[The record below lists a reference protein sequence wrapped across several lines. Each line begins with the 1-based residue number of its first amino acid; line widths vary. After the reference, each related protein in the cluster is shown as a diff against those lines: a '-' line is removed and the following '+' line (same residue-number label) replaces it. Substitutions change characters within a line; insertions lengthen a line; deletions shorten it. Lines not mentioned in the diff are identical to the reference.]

1 MINLIAGFFCS
12 FFLHAFLFSFFFN
25 INFNDYSE
33 EKIIQLPV
41 SLIFEEKIEPKPKKS
56 SSKNVKTTSSSL
68 SEDAKSKNDFE
79 SDVNSFFSNLEKDRD
94 RVEQISTQSEV
105 LKIAAKIR
113 AEYEFLWQ
121 KPKNLPEDLFVKVL
135 ISIAPSG
142 EVVNYE
148 ILNKSGNEVFD
159 RSIRIALDRISSFDF
174 IKNISRKMNQKI
186 TIIGKINKRFKKEL
200 FLENLKV
207 FINIIL
213 FEP

>member
-12 FFLHAFLFSFFFN
+12 FFLHAFLFSFLFN
-25 INFNDYSE
+25 ISFNDYSE

-41 SLIFEEKIEPKPKKS
+41 NLIFEEKIKPIAKKISPKSDK
-56 SSKNVKTTSSSL
+56 KTTSSFL
-68 SEDAKSKNDFE
+68 DETNSKNEFQ

-105 LKIAAKIR
+105 LKIATKIR

-121 KPKNLPEDLFVKVL
+121 KPKNLSEDLFVKVL

-174 IKNISRKMNQKI
+174 IKNISRNDFEKNF
-186 TIIGKINKRFKKEL
+186 REF
-200 FLENLKV
+200 NLQ
-207 FINIIL
+207 FSSN
-213 FEP
+213 

>member
-41 SLIFEEKIEPKPKKS
+41 NLILEEKIAPKPRKS
-56 SSKNVKTTSSSL
+56 SSKNARTTSSSF
-68 SEDAKSKNDFE
+68 SEDANLKNDFE

-174 IKNISRKMNQKI
+174 IKNISRNDFEKNF
-186 TIIGKINKRFKKEL
+186 REF
-200 FLENLKV
+200 NLQ
-207 FINIIL
+207 FSSN
-213 FEP
+213 

>member
-41 SLIFEEKIEPKPKKS
+41 NLIFEEKIEPKPNKS

-68 SEDAKSKNDFE
+68 SLDAKSKNDFE
-79 SDVNSFFSNLEKDRD
+79 SNVNSFFSNLEKDRD

-174 IKNISRKMNQKI
+174 IKNISRNDFEKNFRK
-186 TIIGKINKRFKKEL
+186 F
-200 FLENLKV
+200 NLQ
-207 FINIIL
+207 FSSN
-213 FEP
+213 

>member
-33 EKIIQLPV
+33 EKIIQLPIN
-41 SLIFEEKIEPKPKKS
+41 LIFEEKIEPKPKKS
-56 SSKNVKTTSSSL
+56 TSKNVRTTSSSF

-121 KPKNLPEDLFVKVL
+121 KPKNLPEDLFVVVL
-135 ISIAPSG
+135 ISIVPSG

-174 IKNISRKMNQKI
+174 IKNISRNDFEKNFRK
-186 TIIGKINKRFKKEL
+186 F
-200 FLENLKV
+200 NLQ
-207 FINIIL
+207 FSSN
-213 FEP
+213 

>member
-33 EKIIQLPV
+33 EKIVQLPV
-41 SLIFEEKIEPKPKKS
+41 NLIFEEKIKPVPKKS

-79 SDVNSFFSNLEKDRD
+79 SDVNSFFSNLERDRD

-174 IKNISRKMNQKI
+174 IKNISRSDFEKNF
-186 TIIGKINKRFKKEL
+186 REF
-200 FLENLKV
+200 NLQ
-207 FINIIL
+207 FSSN
-213 FEP
+213 

>member
-41 SLIFEEKIEPKPKKS
+41 NLIFEEKIEPVPKKS

-79 SDVNSFFSNLEKDRD
+79 SDVNSFFSNLERDRD

-174 IKNISRKMNQKI
+174 IKNISRNDFEKNF
-186 TIIGKINKRFKKEL
+186 REF
-200 FLENLKV
+200 NLQ
-207 FINIIL
+207 FSSN
-213 FEP
+213 

>member
-33 EKIIQLPV
+33 EKIVQLPV
-41 SLIFEEKIEPKPKKS
+41 NLIFEEKIEPVPKKS

-68 SEDAKSKNDFE
+68 SEDAKSKNNFE
-79 SDVNSFFSNLEKDRD
+79 SDVKSFFSNLERDRD

-174 IKNISRKMNQKI
+174 IKNISRNDFEKNF
-186 TIIGKINKRFKKEL
+186 REF
-200 FLENLKV
+200 NLQ
-207 FINIIL
+207 FSSN
-213 FEP
+213 

>member
-41 SLIFEEKIEPKPKKS
+41 NLIFQEKIEPKTKKS
-56 SSKNVKTTSSSL
+56 SSKNVKTSSSSL

-79 SDVNSFFSNLEKDRD
+79 SDVNSFFSNLERDRD

-174 IKNISRKMNQKI
+174 IKNISRNDFEKNF
-186 TIIGKINKRFKKEL
+186 REF
-200 FLENLKV
+200 NLQ
-207 FINIIL
+207 FSSN
-213 FEP
+213 

>member
-33 EKIIQLPV
+33 EKIVQLPV
-41 SLIFEEKIEPKPKKS
+41 NLIFEEKIEPEPKKS

-79 SDVNSFFSNLEKDRD
+79 SDVNSFFSNLERDRD

-174 IKNISRKMNQKI
+174 IKNISRNDFEKNF
-186 TIIGKINKRFKKEL
+186 REF
-200 FLENLKV
+200 NLQ
-207 FINIIL
+207 FSSN
-213 FEP
+213 

>member
-33 EKIIQLPV
+33 EKIIQLPIN
-41 SLIFEEKIEPKPKKS
+41 LIFEEKIEPKPKKS
-56 SSKNVKTTSSSL
+56 TSKNVRTTSSSF

-79 SDVNSFFSNLEKDRD
+79 SDVNSFFSNLERDRD

-121 KPKNLPEDLFVKVL
+121 KPKNLPEDLFVVVL
-135 ISIAPSG
+135 ISIVPSG

-174 IKNISRKMNQKI
+174 IKNISRNDFEKNF
-186 TIIGKINKRFKKEL
+186 REF
-200 FLENLKV
+200 NLQ
-207 FINIIL
+207 FSSN
-213 FEP
+213 

>member
-41 SLIFEEKIEPKPKKS
+41 NLIFEDKIKPKPKKT
-56 SSKNVKTTSSSL
+56 SSKIDKKTTSSFL
-68 SEDAKSKNDFE
+68 DETNSKNEFQ

-113 AEYEFLWQ
+113 SEYEFLWQ

-142 EVVNYE
+142 EVINYE

-174 IKNISRKMNQKI
+174 IKNISRNDFEKNF
-186 TIIGKINKRFKKEL
+186 REF
-200 FLENLKV
+200 NLQ
-207 FINIIL
+207 FSSN
-213 FEP
+213 

>member
-41 SLIFEEKIEPKPKKS
+41 NLIFQEKIELKPKKS
-56 SSKNVKTTSSSL
+56 TSKNVKTTSSSF
-68 SEDAKSKNDFE
+68 SEDAKSKIDFE

-142 EVVNYE
+142 EVVKYE

-174 IKNISRKMNQKI
+174 IKNISRND
-186 TIIGKINKRFKKEL
+186 
-200 FLENLKV
+200 
-207 FINIIL
+207 
-213 FEP
+213 FEKNFREFSLQFSSN

>member
-25 INFNDYSE
+25 INFTDYSE

-41 SLIFEEKIEPKPKKS
+41 NLFFEEKIEPKSKKS
-56 SSKNVKTTSSSL
+56 PSKNVKTTSSFF
-68 SEDAKSKNDFE
+68 SEDDKSKNDFE

-148 ILNKSGNEVFD
+148 ILNKSSNEVFD

-174 IKNISRKMNQKI
+174 IKNISRNDFEQ
-186 TIIGKINKRFKKEL
+186 NFREF
-200 FLENLKV
+200 NLQ
-207 FINIIL
+207 FSSN
-213 FEP
+213 

>member
-41 SLIFEEKIEPKPKKS
+41 NLIFQEKIELKPKKS
-56 SSKNVKTTSSSL
+56 TSKNVKTTSSSF
-68 SEDAKSKNDFE
+68 SEDAKSKIDFE

-142 EVVNYE
+142 EVVKYE

-174 IKNISRKMNQKI
+174 IKNISRNDFEKNFRK
-186 TIIGKINKRFKKEL
+186 F
-200 FLENLKV
+200 NLQ
-207 FINIIL
+207 FSSN
-213 FEP
+213 

>member
-41 SLIFEEKIEPKPKKS
+41 NLIFQEKIELKPKKS
-56 SSKNVKTTSSSL
+56 TSKNVKTTSSSF
-68 SEDAKSKNDFE
+68 SEDAKSKIDFE

-121 KPKNLPEDLFVKVL
+121 KPKNLSEDLFVKVL

-142 EVVNYE
+142 EVVKYE

-174 IKNISRKMNQKI
+174 IKNISRNDFEKNF
-186 TIIGKINKRFKKEL
+186 REF
-200 FLENLKV
+200 NLQ
-207 FINIIL
+207 FSSN
-213 FEP
+213 

>member
-25 INFNDYSE
+25 ISFNDYSE

-41 SLIFEEKIEPKPKKS
+41 NLIFEEKIKPIAKKTSPKSDK
-56 SSKNVKTTSSSL
+56 KTTSSFL
-68 SEDAKSKNDFE
+68 DETNSKNEFQ

-142 EVVNYE
+142 EVINYE

-174 IKNISRKMNQKI
+174 IKNISRNDFEKNF
-186 TIIGKINKRFKKEL
+186 REF
-200 FLENLKV
+200 NLQ
-207 FINIIL
+207 FSSN
-213 FEP
+213 

>member
-25 INFNDYSE
+25 IDFNDYSE
-33 EKIIQLPV
+33 EKMIQLPV
-41 SLIFEEKIEPKPKKS
+41 NLIFEEKIETKSKKS
-56 SSKNVKTTSSSL
+56 SSKNVKTTSSSF
-68 SEDAKSKNDFE
+68 SEDVKSKNDFE

-121 KPKNLPEDLFVKVL
+121 KPKNLPEDLFVKAL

-148 ILNKSGNEVFD
+148 ILNKSSNEVFD

-174 IKNISRKMNQKI
+174 IKNISRDDFEKNFRQ
-186 TIIGKINKRFKKEL
+186 F
-200 FLENLKV
+200 NLQ
-207 FINIIL
+207 FSSN
-213 FEP
+213 

>member
-33 EKIIQLPV
+33 EKIVQLPV
-41 SLIFEEKIEPKPKKS
+41 NLIFEEKIEPVPKKS

-79 SDVNSFFSNLEKDRD
+79 SDVNSFFSNLERDRD

-174 IKNISRKMNQKI
+174 IKNISRNDFEKNF
-186 TIIGKINKRFKKEL
+186 REF
-200 FLENLKV
+200 NLQ
-207 FINIIL
+207 FSSN
-213 FEP
+213 

>member
-25 INFNDYSE
+25 ISFNDYSE

-41 SLIFEEKIEPKPKKS
+41 NLIFEEKIKPKPTKTS
-56 SSKNVKTTSSSL
+56 PKNDKKTTSSFL
-68 SEDAKSKNDFE
+68 DETNSKKEFQ
-79 SDVNSFFSNLEKDRD
+79 SYVNSFFSNLEKDRD

-174 IKNISRKMNQKI
+174 IKNISRNDFEKNF
-186 TIIGKINKRFKKEL
+186 REF
-200 FLENLKV
+200 NLQ
-207 FINIIL
+207 FSSN
-213 FEP
+213 

>member
-56 SSKNVKTTSSSL
+56 SSKNARTTSSSF
-68 SEDAKSKNDFE
+68 SEDANLKNDFE

-174 IKNISRKMNQKI
+174 IKNISRNDFEKNF
-186 TIIGKINKRFKKEL
+186 REF
-200 FLENLKV
+200 NLQ
-207 FINIIL
+207 FSSN
-213 FEP
+213 

>member
-41 SLIFEEKIEPKPKKS
+41 SLIFEEKIEPKPNKS

-174 IKNISRKMNQKI
+174 IKNISRNDFEKNF
-186 TIIGKINKRFKKEL
+186 REFK
-200 FLENLKV
+200 LK
-207 FINIIL
+207 FSSN
-213 FEP
+213 

>member
-41 SLIFEEKIEPKPKKS
+41 NLIFEDKIKPKPKKT
-56 SSKNVKTTSSSL
+56 SSKSDKKTTSSFL
-68 SEDAKSKNDFE
+68 DETNSKNEFQ

-113 AEYEFLWQ
+113 SEYEFLWQ

-174 IKNISRKMNQKI
+174 IKNISRNDFEKNF
-186 TIIGKINKRFKKEL
+186 REF
-200 FLENLKV
+200 NLQ
-207 FINIIL
+207 FSSN
-213 FEP
+213 

>member
-33 EKIIQLPV
+33 EKIVQLPV
-41 SLIFEEKIEPKPKKS
+41 NLIFEEKIEPVPKKS

-68 SEDAKSKNDFE
+68 SENAKSKNDFE
-79 SDVNSFFSNLEKDRD
+79 SDVNSFFSNLERDRD
-94 RVEQISTQSEV
+94 RVEQIFTQSEV

-174 IKNISRKMNQKI
+174 IKNISRNDFEKNF
-186 TIIGKINKRFKKEL
+186 REF
-200 FLENLKV
+200 NLQ
-207 FINIIL
+207 FSSN
-213 FEP
+213 

>member
-41 SLIFEEKIEPKPKKS
+41 NLIFQEKIEPKPKKTT
-56 SSKNVKTTSSSL
+56 SKNVKTTSSSS

-94 RVEQISTQSEV
+94 RLEQISTQSEV

-174 IKNISRKMNQKI
+174 IKNISRNDFEKNF
-186 TIIGKINKRFKKEL
+186 REF
-200 FLENLKV
+200 NLQ
-207 FINIIL
+207 FSSN
-213 FEP
+213 

>member
-41 SLIFEEKIEPKPKKS
+41 SLIFEEKIEPKPNKS

-79 SDVNSFFSNLEKDRD
+79 SDVNSFFSNLERDRD
-94 RVEQISTQSEV
+94 RVEQISTQLEV

-174 IKNISRKMNQKI
+174 IKNISRNDFEKNF
-186 TIIGKINKRFKKEL
+186 REF
-200 FLENLKV
+200 NLQ
-207 FINIIL
+207 FSSN
-213 FEP
+213 

>member
-25 INFNDYSE
+25 ISFNDYSE

-41 SLIFEEKIEPKPKKS
+41 NLIFEEKIKPKPKKT
-56 SSKNVKTTSSSL
+56 SSKNDKKTTSSFL
-68 SEDAKSKNDFE
+68 DGTNSKNEFQ

-142 EVVNYE
+142 EVINYE

-174 IKNISRKMNQKI
+174 IKNISRNDFEKNF
-186 TIIGKINKRFKKEL
+186 REF
-200 FLENLKV
+200 NLQ
-207 FINIIL
+207 FSSN
-213 FEP
+213 

>member
-41 SLIFEEKIEPKPKKS
+41 NLIFEEKIEPKPKKFT
-56 SSKNVKTTSSSL
+56 SKNVKTTSSSF

-121 KPKNLPEDLFVKVL
+121 KPKNLPEDLFVVVI
-135 ISIAPSG
+135 ISIVPSG

-174 IKNISRKMNQKI
+174 IKNISRNDFEKNF
-186 TIIGKINKRFKKEL
+186 REF
-200 FLENLKV
+200 NLQ
-207 FINIIL
+207 FSSN
-213 FEP
+213 

>member
-41 SLIFEEKIEPKPKKS
+41 SLIFEEKIEPKSKKS
-56 SSKNVKTTSSSL
+56 SSENVATTSSSL
-68 SEDAKSKNDFE
+68 SEEAKSKNDFE
-79 SDVNSFFSNLEKDRD
+79 SDVNSFFSNLERDRD

-148 ILNKSGNEVFD
+148 ILNKSGNEVLD
-159 RSIRIALDRISSFDF
+159 RSIRIALDRVSSFDF
-174 IKNISRKMNQKI
+174 IKNISRNDFEKNF
-186 TIIGKINKRFKKEL
+186 REF
-200 FLENLKV
+200 NLQ
-207 FINIIL
+207 FSSN
-213 FEP
+213 

>member
-41 SLIFEEKIEPKPKKS
+41 SLIFEEKIEPKPNKS

-79 SDVNSFFSNLEKDRD
+79 SNVNSFFSNLEKDRD

-174 IKNISRKMNQKI
+174 IKNISRNDFEKNF
-186 TIIGKINKRFKKEL
+186 REF
-200 FLENLKV
+200 NLQ
-207 FINIIL
+207 FSSN
-213 FEP
+213 

>member
-41 SLIFEEKIEPKPKKS
+41 NLIFENKIEPKSKKS
-56 SSKNVKTTSSSL
+56 SSKNIKTSSS
-68 SEDAKSKNDFE
+68 SFPEDAKSKNDFE
-79 SDVNSFFSNLEKDRD
+79 SEVNSFFSNLEKDRD

-113 AEYEFLWQ
+113 VEYEFLWQ

-174 IKNISRKMNQKI
+174 IKNISRNDFEKNF
-186 TIIGKINKRFKKEL
+186 REF
-200 FLENLKV
+200 NLQ
-207 FINIIL
+207 FSSN
-213 FEP
+213 

>member
-33 EKIIQLPV
+33 EKIVQLPV
-41 SLIFEEKIEPKPKKS
+41 NLIFEEKIEPVPKKS

-79 SDVNSFFSNLEKDRD
+79 SDVNSFFSNLERDRD

-148 ILNKSGNEVFD
+148 IQNKSGNEVFD

-174 IKNISRKMNQKI
+174 IKNISRNDFEKNF
-186 TIIGKINKRFKKEL
+186 REF
-200 FLENLKV
+200 NLQ
-207 FINIIL
+207 FSSN
-213 FEP
+213 

>member
-41 SLIFEEKIEPKPKKS
+41 NLIYEEKIEPKPKKA
-56 SSKNVKTTSSSL
+56 SSKNVKTTSSSF
-68 SEDAKSKNDFE
+68 SEDAKSKNEFE

-148 ILNKSGNEVFD
+148 IQNKSGNEVFD

-174 IKNISRKMNQKI
+174 MKNISRNDFEKNF
-186 TIIGKINKRFKKEL
+186 REF
-200 FLENLKV
+200 NLQ
-207 FINIIL
+207 FSSN
-213 FEP
+213 

>member
-33 EKIIQLPV
+33 EKIVQLPV
-41 SLIFEEKIEPKPKKS
+41 NLIFEEKIEPVPKKS

-68 SEDAKSKNDFE
+68 SEDSKSKNEFE
-79 SDVNSFFSNLEKDRD
+79 SDVNSFFSNLERDRD

-159 RSIRIALDRISSFDF
+159 RSISIALDRIRSFDF
-174 IKNISRKMNQKI
+174 IKNISRNDFEKNFI
-186 TIIGKINKRFKKEL
+186 EF
-200 FLENLKV
+200 NLQCSS
-207 FINIIL
+207 N
-213 FEP
+213 

>member
-12 FFLHAFLFSFFFN
+12 FFFHAFLFSFFFN

-41 SLIFEEKIEPKPKKS
+41 NLIFEVKIEPKTKKS
-56 SSKNVKTTSSSL
+56 SSKNVKTTTSSF

-121 KPKNLPEDLFVKVL
+121 KPKNLPEDLFFKVL

-148 ILNKSGNEVFD
+148 IMNKSGNEVFD

-174 IKNISRKMNQKI
+174 IKNISRNDFEKNF
-186 TIIGKINKRFKKEL
+186 REF
-200 FLENLKV
+200 NLQ
-207 FINIIL
+207 FSSN
-213 FEP
+213 

>member
-33 EKIIQLPV
+33 EKIVQLPV
-41 SLIFEEKIEPKPKKS
+41 NLIFEEKIEPKPNKS

-94 RVEQISTQSEV
+94 RLEQISTQSEV

-159 RSIRIALDRISSFDF
+159 RSIKIALDRISSFDF
-174 IKNISRKMNQKI
+174 IKNISRNDFEKNF
-186 TIIGKINKRFKKEL
+186 REF
-200 FLENLKV
+200 NLQ
-207 FINIIL
+207 FSSN
-213 FEP
+213 

>member
-12 FFLHAFLFSFFFN
+12 FFLHAFLFSFLFN
-25 INFNDYSE
+25 ISFNDYSE

-41 SLIFEEKIEPKPKKS
+41 NLIFEEKIKPIAKKTSPKSDK
-56 SSKNVKTTSSSL
+56 KTTSSFL
-68 SEDAKSKNDFE
+68 DGTNSKNEFQ

-113 AEYEFLWQ
+113 SEYEFLWQ

-142 EVVNYE
+142 EVINYE

-174 IKNISRKMNQKI
+174 IKNISRNDFEKNF
-186 TIIGKINKRFKKEL
+186 REF
-200 FLENLKV
+200 NLQ
-207 FINIIL
+207 FSSN
-213 FEP
+213 

>member
-41 SLIFEEKIEPKPKKS
+41 NLIFQEKIEPKTKKS

-68 SEDAKSKNDFE
+68 SEDAKSKNEFE
-79 SDVNSFFSNLEKDRD
+79 SDVNSFFSNLERDRD

-174 IKNISRKMNQKI
+174 IKNISRNDFEKNF
-186 TIIGKINKRFKKEL
+186 REF
-200 FLENLKV
+200 NLQ
-207 FINIIL
+207 FSSN
-213 FEP
+213 